1 MKTAQNHITLI
12 LLLAVLSS
20 VTPLAIDAYL
30 PSMPTIAQD
39 LGVKINKIE
48 LTISIFLIFFAIGQL
63 SGGILSDRLGRK
75 KTALLGLFGF
85 CISSFSLFFSNSLES
100 LYLFRATQ
108 AFFGAMATVN
118 SAAIVRDLFHGKEA
132 AKIFSAIAS
141 IMMIAPMIAPAL
153 GSLVISLFTWNYI
166 FLFLGIYSLIVLVLI
181 YFKLPITGVKSKTK
195 IKEAYKRVLTHKK
208 AMGYILAV
216 SFGFSGMF
224 IFIEKSS
231 FIYMEYFLISKEYF
245 PLFFGANVLMMIIL
259 TKVSMKLIQTIDT
272 RNILKFGII
281 LQLIAGLALVVFSFD
296 ASIYTIFASMVLYVG
311 SLGFI
316 FGNAMALALD
326 YFKEDAGVANS
337 VIGVTEF
344 TIAGIIGF
352 LASLI
357 HSDTLTP
364 VFLMM
369 VCTSAL
375 ALLSLRLSK

>member
-20 VTPLAIDAYL
+20 VTPLAVDAYL
-30 PSMPTIAQD
+30 PSMPDIAQD

-231 FIYMEYFLISKEYF
+231 FIYMEYFLVSKEYF
-245 PLFFGANVLMMIIL
+245 PLFFGANVLMMILL

-281 LQLIAGLALVVFSFD
+281 LQLIAGLALVIFSFD

>member
-153 GSLVISLFTWNYI
+153 GSLIISFFTWNYI

-231 FIYMEYFLISKEYF
+231 FIYMEYFLVSKEYF
-245 PLFFGANVLMMIIL
+245 PLFFGANVLMMILL
-259 TKVSMKLIQTIDT
+259 TKISMKLIQTIDT

-281 LQLIAGLALVVFSFD
+281 LQLVAGLALVIFSFD

>member
-20 VTPLAIDAYL
+20 VTPLAVDAYL
-30 PSMPTIAQD
+30 PSMPDIAQD

-48 LTISIFLIFFAIGQL
+48 LTVSIFLIFFAIGQL

-75 KTALLGLFGF
+75 KTALLGLLGF
-85 CISSFSLFFSNSLES
+85 CISSFALFFSSSLDS

-153 GSLVISLFTWNYI
+153 GSLVITFFTWNYI
-166 FLFLGIYSLIVLVLI
+166 FLFLGIYSFIVMIII
-181 YFKLPITGVKSKTK
+181 YFKLPLTGIKSKTK
-195 IKEAYKRVLTHKK
+195 IKEAYKKVLTHKQ

-272 RNILKFGII
+272 RKVLKSGII
-281 LQLIAGLALVVFSFD
+281 LQLIAGVALVGFSFE
-296 ASIYTIFASMVLYVG
+296 ASIYTIFAAMVLYVG

-326 YFKEDAGVANS
+326 YFKEDSGVANS
-337 VIGVTEF
+337 VIGVSEF
-344 TIAGIIGF
+344 TIAGVIGF
-352 LASLI
+352 LASLV
-357 HSDTLTP
+357 HSETLTP

-369 VCTSAL
+369 VATSFFAL
-375 ALLSLRLSK
+375 ISLRLSK

>member
-20 VTPLAIDAYL
+20 VTPLAVDAYL
-30 PSMPTIAQD
+30 PSMPDIAQD

-75 KTALLGLFGF
+75 KTALLGLLGF

-153 GSLVISLFTWNYI
+153 GSLVISFFTWNYI
-166 FLFLGIYSLIVLVLI
+166 FLFLGMYSLIVLVLI
-181 YFKLPITGVKSKTK
+181 YFKLPLTGVKSKTK

-231 FIYMEYFLISKEYF
+231 FIYMEYFLVLKEYF
-245 PLFFGANVLMMIIL
+245 PLFFGANVLMMILL

-281 LQLIAGLALVVFSFD
+281 LQLIAGLALVIFSFD